1 MDFLK
6 TKVDLLVVVID
17 LGRHFFSRKLLMVP
31 LVLLVTPLELVEF
44 LAIGAG
50 EETAIATTT
59 MSGIKVF

>member
-1 MDFLK
+1 
-6 TKVDLLVVVID
+6 
-17 LGRHFFSRKLLMVP
+17 MVP